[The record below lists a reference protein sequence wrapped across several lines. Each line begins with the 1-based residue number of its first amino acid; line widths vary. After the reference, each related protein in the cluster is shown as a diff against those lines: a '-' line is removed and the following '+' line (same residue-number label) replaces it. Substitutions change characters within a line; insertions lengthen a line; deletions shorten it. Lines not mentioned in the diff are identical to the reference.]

1 MSINKLPTIKSC
13 YECGQFIGKEG
24 IKNVIARS
32 RFYKIS
38 IFGTTQQLTKVT
50 KGYKFRSLIKHFK
63 QSFSN
68 SFSNDSQ
75 SINGNSKVDQARNN
89 MSKTSQSNGVL
100 SFNIAVLMKQNTS
113 INLTCTWVKRKA

>member
-13 YECGQFIGKEG
+13 ECGQFIGKEG

-75 SINGNSKVDQARNN
+75 SIK
-89 MSKTSQSNGVL
+89 
-100 SFNIAVLMKQNTS
+100 
-113 INLTCTWVKRKA
+113 

>member
-1 MSINKLPTIKSC
+1 MSINKLPTIKIC
-13 YECGQFIGKEG
+13 CECGQFIGKEG

-38 IFGTTQQLTKVT
+38 IFSTTQQLAKVT
-50 KGYKFRSLIKHFK
+50 KGYKVRSLIKHFK

-75 SINGNSKVDQARNN
+75 SIK
-89 MSKTSQSNGVL
+89 
-100 SFNIAVLMKQNTS
+100 
-113 INLTCTWVKRKA
+113 